1 MDELREA
8 LELASEEELQQL
20 TQILF
25 CRRLNPIDYLRMPD
39 VLEVQS
45 RDRASWLDSL
55 EGRFRFLAADGL
67 TVLKGRSQDIPY
79 RQILIGVCQ
88 YLKIGYSQ
96 EMSALDL
103 EAEIF
108 LHLMGKIW
116 KRLPASEKKH
126 LSDRV
131 QKSLAHADLARPL
144 PLKLQNDP
152 VTVLLKGSSVIA
164 VNSVLKSLILQQIAR
179 QFALHF
185 ARYQAARA
193 ALVQG
198 GAIAA
203 TKLQHHLALQTAKRG
218 MAVAAARQGAVKTIF
233 AFLGPVLW
241 ATFFADLGWRAIATN
256 YSRIIPTIFALAQ
269 IRLTRSPC
277 WA

>member
-1 MDELREA
+1 MDELRDA

-39 VLEVQS
+39 VVEVQS
-45 RDRASWLDSL
+45 RDRRSWLDSL
-55 EGRFRFLAADGL
+55 EQRFRFLAADGL
-67 TVLKGRSQDIPY
+67 TVLKGQSQTLPY
-79 RQILIGVCQ
+79 RQILIGVCH
-88 YLKIGYSQ
+88 YLKIPHSGN
-96 EMSALDL
+96 MNAVDL

-116 KRLPASEKKH
+116 KRLPASDKQE

-131 QKSLAHADLARPL
+131 QKSLSHADLTRPL

-152 VTVLLKGSSVIA
+152 VTILLKGSSVIA
-164 VNSVLKSLILQQIAR
+164 VNSVLKSFILRQIAQ

-218 MAVAAARQGAVKTIF
+218 MAMAAARQGAVKTVF

-241 ATFFADLGWRAIATN
+241 GTFLADLGWRAIATN

>member
-1 MDELREA
+1 MD
-8 LELASEEELQQL
+8 
-20 TQILF
+20 
-25 CRRLNPIDYLRMPD
+25 
-39 VLEVQS
+39 
-45 RDRASWLDSL
+45 
-55 EGRFRFLAADGL
+55 
-67 TVLKGRSQDIPY
+67 TV
-79 RQILIGVCQ
+79 
-88 YLKIGYSQ
+88 
-96 EMSALDL
+96 DL

-116 KRLPASEKKH
+116 KRLPASDKRE

-131 QKSLAHADLARPL
+131 QNALSDADLTRPL

-152 VTVLLKGSSVIA
+152 VAILLKGSSVIA
-164 VNSVLKSLILQQIAR
+164 VNSVLKSFILRQIAQ

-185 ARYQAARA
+185 ARYQVARA

-203 TKLQHHLALQTAKRG
+203 TKLQHHLALQTAQRG
-218 MAVAAARQGAVKTIF
+218 MAVAAARQGAVKTVF

-241 ATFFADLGWRAIATN
+241 GTFLADLGWRAIATN

>member
-1 MDELREA
+1 MDELRDA

-25 CRRLNPIDYLRMPD
+25 CRRLNPIDYLRVPD
-39 VLEVQS
+39 VVEVQS
-45 RDRASWLDSL
+45 RDRMAWLDSL
-55 EGRFRFLAADGL
+55 EQRFRFLAADGL
-67 TVLKGRSQDIPY
+67 TVLKGQSQTLPY
-79 RQILIGVCQ
+79 RQILIGVCH
-88 YLKIGYSQ
+88 YLKISYSG
-96 EMSALDL
+96 EMDTVDL

-116 KRLPASEKKH
+116 KRLPASDKRE

-131 QKSLAHADLARPL
+131 QNALSDADLTRPL

-152 VTVLLKGSSVIA
+152 VAILLKGSSVIA
-164 VNSVLKSLILQQIAR
+164 VNSVLKSFILRQIAQ

-185 ARYQAARA
+185 ARYQVARA

-203 TKLQHHLALQTAKRG
+203 TKLQHHLALQTAQRG
-218 MAVAAARQGAVKTIF
+218 MAVAAARQGAVKTVF

-241 ATFFADLGWRAIATN
+241 GTFLADLGWRAIATN